1 MALPISE
8 RDEIIITNKS
18 VELLSELRTSLLAN
32 FPKTWVL
39 LYNDTNDT
47 NEKIYGI
54 EVMNDIGGRVSED
67 KDNTIREY
75 IEKFMIERISS

>member
-39 LYNDTNDT
+39 LYNDTN
-47 NEKIYGI
+47 EKIYGI
-54 EVMNDIGGRVSED
+54 EVMNDLGGRVSED

>member
-8 RDEIIITNKS
+8 RDEIIVTNES

-39 LYNDTNDT
+39 LYNDS

>member
-39 LYNDTNDT
+39 LYNDS

>member
-8 RDEIIITNKS
+8 RDEIIVTNES
-18 VELLSELRTSLLAN
+18 VELLSELRTSLLTN

-39 LYNDTNDT
+39 LYNDT

-54 EVMNDIGGRVSED
+54 EVMNDLGGRVSED

-75 IEKFMIERISS
+75 IEKFMMERISS

>member
-8 RDEIIITNKS
+8 RDEIIVTNES

-39 LYNDTNDT
+39 LYNDTN
-47 NEKIYGI
+47 EKIYGI
-54 EVMNDIGGRVSED
+54 EVMNDIGGRVSKD
-67 KDNTIREY
+67 KDNSIREY
-75 IEKFMIERISS
+75 IEKFMMERISS

>member
-8 RDEIIITNKS
+8 RDEIIVTNES
-18 VELLSELRTSLLAN
+18 VELLSELRTSLLTN

-39 LYNDTNDT
+39 LYNDT

-54 EVMNDIGGRVSED
+54 EVMNDLGGRVSED

-75 IEKFMIERISS
+75 IEKFMMERVSS

>member
-1 MALPISE
+1 
-8 RDEIIITNKS
+8 
-18 VELLSELRTSLLAN
+18 
-32 FPKTWVL
+32 VL
-39 LYNDTNDT
+39 LYNDS

>member
-8 RDEIIITNKS
+8 RDEIIVTNES

-39 LYNDTNDT
+39 LYNDS

-54 EVMNDIGGRVSED
+54 EVMNDIGGRVSKD
-67 KDNTIREY
+67 KDNSIREY

>member
-8 RDEIIITNKS
+8 RDEIIVTNES
-18 VELLSELRTSLLAN
+18 VELLSELRTSLLTN

-39 LYNDTNDT
+39 LYNDTN
-47 NEKIYGI
+47 EKIYGI
-54 EVMNDIGGRVSED
+54 EVLNDWGGRVSED

-75 IEKFMIERISS
+75 IEKFMMERISS

>member
-8 RDEIIITNKS
+8 RDEIIVTNEN

-39 LYNDTNDT
+39 LYNDTN
-47 NEKIYGI
+47 EKIYEI

-67 KDNTIREY
+67 KDNSIREY
-75 IEKFMIERISS
+75 IEKFMMERISS

>member
-39 LYNDTNDT
+39 LYNDS

-75 IEKFMIERISS
+75 IEKFMMERISS

>member
-8 RDEIIITNKS
+8 RDEIIVTNES

-39 LYNDTNDT
+39 LYNDTN
-47 NEKIYGI
+47 EKIYGI

-67 KDNTIREY
+67 KDNSIREY

>member
-8 RDEIIITNKS
+8 RDEIIVTNES
-18 VELLSELRTSLLAN
+18 VELLSELRTSLLTN

-39 LYNDTNDT
+39 LYSDT

-54 EVMNDIGGRVSED
+54 EILNDCGGRVSED

-75 IEKFMIERISS
+75 IEKFMMERISS

>member
-39 LYNDTNDT
+39 LYNDS

-54 EVMNDIGGRVSED
+54 EVMNDIGGRVSKD
-67 KDNTIREY
+67 KDNSIREY

>member
-39 LYNDTNDT
+39 LYNDS

-67 KDNTIREY
+67 KDNSIREY
-75 IEKFMIERISS
+75 IEKFMMERISS

>member
-8 RDEIIITNKS
+8 RDEIIITNES

-39 LYNDTNDT
+39 LYNDS

-67 KDNTIREY
+67 KDNSIREY

>member
-39 LYNDTNDT
+39 LYNDS

-54 EVMNDIGGRVSED
+54 EVMNDIGGRVSKD
-67 KDNTIREY
+67 KDNSIREY
-75 IEKFMIERISS
+75 IEKFMMERISS

>member
-8 RDEIIITNKS
+8 RDEIIVTNES

-39 LYNDTNDT
+39 LYNDTN
-47 NEKIYGI
+47 EKIYGI
-54 EVMNDIGGRVSED
+54 EVMNDVGGRVSED
-67 KDNTIREY
+67 KDNSIREY